1 MELCGRCGGAVG
13 EIPDVIWW
21 CWWCGRA
28 LCDGC
33 GGSDTAT
40 CGARF
45 RTCDRNPRRWLARRP
60 RHRKAGRGSCASAE
74 RRRLEPAQAL
84 LIPDRD

>member
-1 MELCGRCGGAVG
+1 MERCGRCGERVG
-13 EIPDVIWW
+13 EIPAVTWW

-40 CGARF
+40 CGVKW
-45 RTCDRNPRRWLARRP
+45 RTCDRSPRRAPTPVR
-60 RHRKAGRGSCASAE
+60 AVTAQRGCYES
-74 RRRLEPAQAL
+74 
-84 LIPDRD
+84 IKV

>member
-1 MELCGRCGGAVG
+1 MERCGRCGGKVG
-13 EIPDVIWW
+13 EVPDVVWW

-40 CGARF
+40 CGVVP
-45 RTCDRNPRRWLARRP
+45 RTCDRNPRRVFARPRAGEAASLGSESRIVVVRGRRP
-60 RHRKAGRGSCASAE
+60 G
-74 RRRLEPAQAL
+74 Q
-84 LIPDRD
+84 IPTDPE